1 MKRPKRLSDTFIRT
15 VKVPGRYG
23 DGRGGHGLNL
33 LVKPMS
39 SGGYSKSFS
48 QRLRLNGKPFNVGIG
63 PYPIVTLAEAREQ
76 ALENARAVYKG
87 IDIRRE
93 RKRKPVPTFEAASE
107 TVIGIHA
114 KMWKPGSK
122 TERYWRSRLAE
133 YAYPKIGDM
142 PVSGIT
148 TSDVLSILLPIW
160 AEKRETATKIRQY
173 MGAVFKWAVV
183 EGHRAD
189 NPAGDVISEALP
201 KTAPPRR
208 HQRALPFA
216 DVSHALGKVQ
226 ASDAWK
232 VTKLALEF
240 LTLTAT
246 RSGEVRE
253 AIWDEIDLNTRTWT
267 IPAERTK
274 GQREHRIPLSDR
286 AMVILEQAL
295 AFGDAS
301 GLVFPSQRGKV
312 MSDNTLS
319 KLLRDLQIQGTPHGM
334 RSSFRDWAAEKTD
347 YPSEIAEHALA
358 HIEGTA
364 TERAYRRTDYF
375 DIRRGLME
383 AWSDYLTDR
392 SGDSGVPDEY
402 VDGVLSRD

>member
-15 VKVPGRYG
+15 VKAPGRYG
-23 DGRGGHGLNL
+23 DGRGGYGLNL

-39 SGGYSKSFS
+39 SGGFSKSFS
-48 QRLRLNGKPFNVGIG
+48 QRLRINRKPFNVGIG
-63 PYPIVTLAEAREQ
+63 AYPIVTLAEAREQ
-76 ALENARAVYKG
+76 ALENSRAVFKG
-87 IDIRRE
+87 IDIRAE
-93 RKRKPVPTFEAASE
+93 RKRKPIPTFEEAAE
-107 TVIGIHA
+107 TVISIHA
-114 KMWKPGSK
+114 KTWKPGSK

-133 YAYPKIGDM
+133 YAYPKIGEM
-142 PVSGIT
+142 PVSAIT
-148 TSDVLSILLPIW
+148 TSDVLSVLLPIW
-160 AEKRETATKIRQY
+160 ADRRETATKVRQY

-183 EGHRAD
+183 EGHRGD
-189 NPAGDVISEALP
+189 NPAGDVISEGLP
-201 KTAPPRR
+201 KTAPPRK

-216 DVSHALGKVQ
+216 DVSSALDKIR
-226 ASDAWK
+226 ASDAWQ
-232 VTKLALEF
+232 VTKLAVEF

-253 AIWDEIDLNTRTWT
+253 AIWDEFDLNDRTWT

-274 GQREHRIPLSDR
+274 GRREHRVPLSDG
-286 AMVILEQAL
+286 AMAILEQARP
-295 AFGDAS
+295 FGDSS

-334 RSSFRDWAAEKTD
+334 RSSFRDWAAEKTS

-375 DIRRGLME
+375 DLRRGLMQ
-383 AWSDYLTDR
+383 AWSDF
-392 SGDSGVPDEY
+392 
-402 VDGVLSRD
+402 LSERAR